1 MCGTRAGARPWARNL
16 FSDSAQVIA
25 GAVGRADKTKPAN
38 LLAGFISLLG
48 LMLVFQCRDS
58 HLRFLLHNDLA

>member
-1 MCGTRAGARPWARNL
+1 M
-16 FSDSAQVIA
+16 IA